1 MNTPFNL
8 EETDKLLTTTR
19 AVRKRLDLEKPVE
32 REVLLDCVRIS
43 QQAPTGSNTQ
53 MWRWVIITDPDK
65 KRAVAEIYA
74 RGKPFI
80 KDMQAALPVD
90 AHQTR
95 RVYDSAGYLFD
106 VLDQVPAIVIP
117 CVIGRPENPEDNVT
131 LVSTLGSILP
141 AVWSFQLALRSRGL
155 GSAWTTL
162 HLMWE
167 QEVAEILGIPQQ
179 VMQVALL
186 PVAYTRGTDFKQARR
201 QPPEEI
207 VHWDG
212 WDSSEEI
219 SRPWG

>member
-1 MNTPFNL
+1 MSTTFNL

-19 AVRKRLDLEKPVE
+19 AVRKRLDLERPVE
-32 REVLLDCVRIS
+32 RQVLLDCIAIS

-53 MWRWVIITDPDK
+53 FWRWLVITDVDQK
-65 KRAVAEIYA
+65 AAIAEVYG
-74 RGKPFI
+74 RGQEFI
-80 KDMQAALPVD
+80 TQLQGELPEE

-106 VLDQVPAIVIP
+106 VLHKVPALVIP
-117 CVIGRPENPEDNVT
+117 CVIGRPADPADHCSVA
-131 LVSTLGSILP
+131 STYGSILP

-167 QEVAEILGIPQQ
+167 QEVAEILGIPDD

-186 PVAYTRGTDFKQARR
+186 PVAYTLGTDFKTATR

-207 VHWDG
+207 VHWDR
-212 WDSSEEI
+212 W
-219 SRPWG
+219 

>member
-1 MNTPFNL
+1 MSTVFNL
-8 EETDKLLTTTR
+8 EETDKLLSTTR
-19 AVRKRLDLEKPVE
+19 AVRKRLDFSRPVE
-32 REVLLDCVRIS
+32 RDVLLDCVRLS

-53 MWRWVIITDPDK
+53 FWRWVIVLDEDK
-65 KRAVAEIYA
+65 RREVGAVYA
-74 RGKPFI
+74 RGAEFI
-80 KDMQAALPVD
+80 DQLKSQLPEEAA
-90 AHQTR
+90 QTH

-106 VLDQVPAIVIP
+106 HIHEVPALVIP
-117 CVIGRPENPEDNVT
+117 CVVGRPPEGADHATVA
-131 LVSTLGSILP
+131 STFGSILP

-167 QEVAEILGIPQQ
+167 QEVADILGIPED

-186 PVAYTRGTDFKQARR
+186 PVAYTLGTDFKPAWR

-212 WDSSEEI
+212 WS
-219 SRPWG
+219 G

>member
-1 MNTPFNL
+1 MSTTFNL

-19 AVRKRLDLEKPVE
+19 AVRKRLDLERPVE
-32 REVLLDCVRIS
+32 RQVLLDCIGIS

-53 MWRWVIITDPDK
+53 FWRWMVITDTDQK
-65 KRAVAEIYA
+65 AAIADVYG
-74 RGKPFI
+74 RGKKFI
-80 KDMQAALPVD
+80 NQLQGELPED

-106 VLDQVPAIVIP
+106 CLHQVPALVIP
-117 CVIGRPENPEDNVT
+117 CVIGRPADPGDHCT
-131 LVSTLGSILP
+131 MASTFGSILP

-167 QEVAEILGIPQQ
+167 QEVADILGIPED

-186 PVAYTRGTDFKQARR
+186 PVAYTKGTDFKTATR

-207 VHWDG
+207 VHWDK
-212 WDSSEEI
+212 W
-219 SRPWG
+219 